1 MVLQAAGRKVWK
13 VAQRFLGPVLR
24 ARWLPLA
31 IVAVFALVSCSD
43 GFSKRVGSLDVMIT
57 RMWIAR

>member
-1 MVLQAAGRKVWK
+1 MVLQAAVRKVWK

-31 IVAVFALVSCSD
+31 VVAVFALVSCLD
-43 GFSKRVGSLDVMIT
+43 AFSNHLGSLDVIT
-57 RMWIAR
+57 RI

>member
-31 IVAVFALVSCSD
+31 VVAVFALVSCFD
-43 GFSKRVGSLDVMIT
+43 AF
-57 RMWIAR
+57 

>member
-31 IVAVFALVSCSD
+31 VVAVFALVSC
-43 GFSKRVGSLDVMIT
+43 LD
-57 RMWIAR
+57 AF